1 MQRLRVKKTGQR
13 RNSGSRCP
21 FYGVLLIAGD
31 NSVSVATRE
40 ETPLKIVIRK
50 AGAAAILDLNG
61 PLRLGEGEEDLRGQ
75 IQNLVDSGDTHAAVN
90 LAGITHLDSSGIGAL
105 VRSFAS
111 LKRAG
116 GKCIFFAPTKQVL
129 MLLRMVRL
137 DTVLEIVEDEATAL
151 ARI

>member
-1 MQRLRVKKTGQR
+1 MK
-13 RNSGSRCP
+13 
-21 FYGVLLIAGD
+21 IA
-31 NSVSVATRE
+31 
-40 ETPLKIVIRK
+40 IRK
-50 AGAAAILDLNG
+50 AGAAAILDLSG
-61 PLRLGEGEEDLRGQ
+61 PLRLGEGEEDLRAQ
-75 IQNLVDSGDTHAAVN
+75 IQSLIDSGDTRAAVN

-151 ARI
+151 ARV